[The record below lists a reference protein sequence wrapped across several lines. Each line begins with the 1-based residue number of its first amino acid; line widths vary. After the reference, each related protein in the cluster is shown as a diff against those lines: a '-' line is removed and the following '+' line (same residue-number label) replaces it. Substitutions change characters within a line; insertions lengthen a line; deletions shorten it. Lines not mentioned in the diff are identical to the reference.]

1 MLETLSRG
9 FKSAREKLTGKTTL
23 DASNIQDALADAD
36 DLPRRRFVP
45 RRVGFNGTSMFHP
58 AGFAG

>member
-23 DASNIQDALADAD
+23 DASNIQDALADVRTSLLEAD
-36 DLPRRRFVP
+36 VEL
-45 RRVGFNGTSMFHP
+45 SLIHI
-58 AGFAG
+58 